1 MKLSMDRLHLMSV
14 YVAVVEAEGF
24 AGGARK
30 LHMSP
35 PAVTRAVAALEERLG
50 VKLLNRTTRY
60 VRMTEAGQK
69 YYEDAKR
76 IIALA
81 DEADDAALGI
91 NAEPRGLLTVTASVL
106 FGRLYVMPG
115 IVEYLRRY
123 PAVEVN
129 ALFMD
134 RMVNMLEEGVD
145 VAIRIGDLP
154 DSSYRALRVGSVRRV
169 LCASPDYLDTHG
181 IPQTPDDLLKHR
193 IILARGLNPNNE
205 MRFLRDGLTQT
216 VKLQPILSVSD
227 NDSAASAAMAGLGI
241 TRLLSYQ
248 IAEPLQT
255 GKLQIVLS
263 EFESSPVPIHI
274 LHREGRHSSAKI
286 RSFVDL
292 IGDRLRAELS
302 LN

>member
-1 MKLSMDRLHLMSV
+1 MGRLHLMSV

-24 AGGARK
+24 AAGARK

-76 IIALA
+76 VIALA

-91 NAEPRGLLTVTASVL
+91 NAEPRGQLTVTASVL
-106 FGRLYVMPG
+106 FGRLHVMPG
-115 IVEYLRRY
+115 IIEYLRRY

-129 ALFMD
+129 ALFVD
-134 RMVNMLEEGVD
+134 RVVNMLEEGVD
-145 VAIRIGDLP
+145 VAIRIAELP
-154 DSSYRALRVGSVRRV
+154 DSSYRALRVGSVRQV
-169 LCASPDYLDTHG
+169 LCASPDYLDTHS
-181 IPQTPDDLLKHR
+181 IPQTPDDLLKHQ
-193 IILARGLNPNNE
+193 IILARGLNPDNE
-205 MRFLRDGLTQT
+205 IRFLRDGLPQII
-216 VKLQPILSVSD
+216 KLQPILSVSD

-255 GKLQIVLS
+255 GRLKIVLS
-263 EFESSPVPIHI
+263 EFESPPVPIHI
-274 LHREGRHSSAKI
+274 VHREGRLSSAKV

-292 IGDRLRAELS
+292 VAERLRTTTLQVS
-302 LN
+302 P

>member
-1 MKLSMDRLHLMSV
+1 MDRLHLMTV
-14 YVAVVEAEGF
+14 YVAVVEAESF

-81 DEADDAALGI
+81 DEADNAALGI
-91 NAEPRGLLTVTASVL
+91 NAEPRGQLTVTASVL

-129 ALFMD
+129 ALFVD
-134 RMVNMLEEGVD
+134 RVVNMLEEGVD
-145 VAIRIGDLP
+145 VAIRIAELP
-154 DSSYRALRVGSVRRV
+154 DSSYRALRVGSVRQV
-169 LCASPDYLDTHG
+169 LCASPDYLATHG
-181 IPQTPDDLLKHR
+181 VPHTPDDLLEHQ

-205 MRFLRDGLTQT
+205 MRFLRDGLPRTL
-216 VKLQPILSVSD
+216 KLQPILSVSD

-255 GKLQIVLS
+255 GKLKIVLS
-263 EFESSPVPIHI
+263 EFESPPVPVHI
-274 LHREGRHSSAKI
+274 LHREGRHSSAKV
-286 RSFVDL
+286 RSFVDMTAE
-292 IGDRLRAELS
+292 RLRTELS

>member
-1 MKLSMDRLHLMSV
+1 MARLHLMSV
-14 YVAVVEAEGF
+14 YVAVVEAEGL

-76 IIALA
+76 VIALA

-91 NAEPRGLLTVTASVL
+91 NAEPRGQLTVTASVL
-106 FGRLYVMPG
+106 CGRLYVMPG

-129 ALFMD
+129 ALFVD
-134 RMVNMLEEGVD
+134 RVVNMLEEGVD
-145 VAIRIGDLP
+145 VAIRIAELP
-154 DSSYRALRVGSVRRV
+154 DSSYRALRVGSVRQV

-181 IPQTPDDLLKHR
+181 IPQAPDDLLKHQ

-205 MRFLRDGLTQT
+205 MRFLQGGLPQT
-216 VKLQPILSVSD
+216 VKLQPILSISD
-227 NDSAASAAMAGLGI
+227 NDSAASAVMAGLGI

-255 GKLQIVLS
+255 GKLKIVLS
-263 EFESSPVPIHI
+263 EFESPPVPVHI
-274 LHREGRHSSAKI
+274 LHREGRYSSAKI

-292 IGDRLRAELS
+292 MVERLRAELA

>member
-1 MKLSMDRLHLMSV
+1 MDRLHWMSV

-24 AGGARK
+24 SGAARK

-35 PAVTRAVAALEERLG
+35 PAVTRAVAALEEHLG
-50 VKLLNRTTRY
+50 AKLLNRTTRY
-60 VRMTEAGQK
+60 VRMTEAGQR

-81 DEADDAALGI
+81 DEAEDAVLGI
-91 NAEPRGLLTVTASVL
+91 NAAPRGLLTVTASVL

-115 IVEYLRRY
+115 IIDYLRRY
-123 PAVEVN
+123 PEVEIN
-129 ALFMD
+129 ALFVD
-134 RMVNMLEEGVD
+134 RVINMLEEGVD
-145 VAIRIGDLP
+145 VAIRIADLP
-154 DSSYRALRVGSVRRV
+154 DSSYRSLRIGSVRRV
-169 LCASPDYLDTHG
+169 LCASPGYLDTHG

-193 IILARGLNPNNE
+193 IILARGLNPDNE
-205 MRFLRDGLTQT
+205 IRFTRDGLTRT
-216 VKLQPILSVSD
+216 VKLQPIMSVSD
-227 NDSAASAAMAGLGI
+227 NDSAASAAMADMGI

-263 EFESSPVPIHI
+263 EFESAPVPVHI

-292 IGDRLRAELS
+292 MAERLRAELS

>member
-1 MKLSMDRLHLMSV
+1 MGRLHLMSV

-24 AGGARK
+24 AAGARK

-76 IIALA
+76 VIALA

-91 NAEPRGLLTVTASVL
+91 NAEPRGQLTVTASVL
-106 FGRLYVMPG
+106 FGRLHVMPG
-115 IVEYLRRY
+115 IIEYLRRY
-123 PAVEVN
+123 PAMEVN
-129 ALFMD
+129 ALFVD
-134 RMVNMLEEGVD
+134 RVVNMLEEGVD
-145 VAIRIGDLP
+145 VAIRIAELP
-154 DSSYRALRVGSVRRV
+154 DSSYRALRVGSVRQV
-169 LCASPDYLDTHG
+169 LCASPDYLDTHS
-181 IPQTPDDLLKHR
+181 IPQTPDDLLKHQ
-193 IILARGLNPNNE
+193 IILARGLNPDNE
-205 MRFLRDGLTQT
+205 IRFLRDGLPQII
-216 VKLQPILSVSD
+216 KLQPILSVSD

-255 GKLQIVLS
+255 GRLKIVLS
-263 EFESSPVPIHI
+263 EFESPPVPIHI
-274 LHREGRHSSAKI
+274 VHREGRLSSAKV

-292 IGDRLRAELS
+292 VAERLRTATLQVS
-302 LN
+302 P

>member
-1 MKLSMDRLHLMSV
+1 MELLVDRLHLMSV

-91 NAEPRGLLTVTASVL
+91 NAEPRGQLTVTASVL
-106 FGRLYVMPG
+106 FGRMYVMPG

-129 ALFMD
+129 ALFVD
-134 RMVNMLEEGVD
+134 RVVNLLEEGVD

-181 IPQTPDDLLKHR
+181 IPQTPDDLIKHR

-227 NDSAASAAMAGLGI
+227 NDSAAGGAMAGLGI

-263 EFESSPVPIHI
+263 KFESSPVPIHI

-292 IGDRLRAELS
+292 MAERLRAELS

>member
-1 MKLSMDRLHLMSV
+1 MDRLHLMSV

-69 YYEDAKR
+69 YYEDAKH
-76 IIALA
+76 ITALA

-91 NAEPRGLLTVTASVL
+91 NAEPRGQLTVTASVL
-106 FGRLYVMPG
+106 FGRMYVMPG
-115 IVEYLRRY
+115 IIAYLRRY

-129 ALFMD
+129 ALFVD
-134 RMVNMLEEGVD
+134 RVVNMLEEGVD
-145 VAIRIGDLP
+145 VAIRIAELP
-154 DSSYRALRVGSVRRV
+154 DSSYRAQRVGSVRQV

-181 IPQTPDDLLKHR
+181 IPQTPDDLPRHQ
-193 IILARGLNPNNE
+193 IILARGLNPANE
-205 MRFLRDGLTQT
+205 MRFRQDGQVRT
-216 VKLQPILSVSD
+216 VKLQPIVSVSD
-227 NDSAASAAMAGLGI
+227 NDSAASAAIAGLGI

-255 GKLQIVLS
+255 GKLKIVLG
-263 EFESSPVPIHI
+263 EFESLPVPVHI

-292 IGDRLRAELS
+292 MARRLRAELA

>member
-1 MKLSMDRLHLMSV
+1 MDRLHLMSV
-14 YVAVVEAEGF
+14 FVAVVEAEGF

-35 PAVTRAVAALEERLG
+35 PAVTRAVAALEDRLR

-60 VRMTEAGQK
+60 VRLTEAGQK

-91 NAEPRGLLTVTASVL
+91 NTEPRGQLTVTASVL
-106 FGRLYVMPG
+106 FGRLYIMPG
-115 IVEYLRRY
+115 IIEYLSRY
-123 PAVEVN
+123 PDVELN
-129 ALFMD
+129 ALFVD
-134 RMVNMLEEGVD
+134 RVVNMLEEGVD
-145 VAIRIGDLP
+145 VAIRIAELP

-169 LCASPDYLDTHG
+169 LCASPDYLAQHG
-181 IPQTPDDLLKHR
+181 IPQSPNDLTQHR

-205 MRFLRDGLTQT
+205 LRFQHDSQVQT
-216 VKLQPILSVSD
+216 VKVQPMLSVSD
-227 NDSAASAAMAGLGI
+227 NDSAASAAKAGLGI
-241 TRLLSYQ
+241 TRLLNYQ
-248 IAEPLQT
+248 IAEALLNGQL
-255 GKLQIVLS
+255 KIVLS
-263 EFESSPVPIHI
+263 DYESPPVPVHI

-292 IGDRLRAELS
+292 MAARLRAELS

>member
-1 MKLSMDRLHLMSV
+1 MGRLHLMSV

-24 AGGARK
+24 AAGARK

-76 IIALA
+76 VIALA

-91 NAEPRGLLTVTASVL
+91 NAEPRGQLTVTASVL
-106 FGRLYVMPG
+106 FGRLHVMPG
-115 IVEYLRRY
+115 IIEYLRRY

-129 ALFMD
+129 ALFVD
-134 RMVNMLEEGVD
+134 RVVNMLEEGVD
-145 VAIRIGDLP
+145 VAIRIAELP
-154 DSSYRALRVGSVRRV
+154 DSSYRALRVGSVRQV
-169 LCASPDYLDTHG
+169 LCASPDYLDTHS
-181 IPQTPDDLLKHR
+181 IPQTPDDLLKHQ
-193 IILARGLNPNNE
+193 IILARGLNPDNE
-205 MRFLRDGLTQT
+205 MRFLRDGLPQII
-216 VKLQPILSVSD
+216 KLQPILSVSD

-255 GKLQIVLS
+255 GRLKIVLS
-263 EFESSPVPIHI
+263 EFESPPVPIHI
-274 LHREGRHSSAKI
+274 VHREGRLSSAKV

-292 IGDRLRAELS
+292 VAERLRTATLQVS
-302 LN
+302 P

>member
-1 MKLSMDRLHLMSV
+1 MGRLHLMNV

-24 AGGARK
+24 AAGARK

-76 IIALA
+76 VIALA

-91 NAEPRGLLTVTASVL
+91 NAEPRGQLTVTASVL
-106 FGRLYVMPG
+106 FGRLHVMPG
-115 IVEYLRRY
+115 IIEYLRRY

-129 ALFMD
+129 ALFVD
-134 RMVNMLEEGVD
+134 RVVNMLEEGVD
-145 VAIRIGDLP
+145 VAIRIAELP
-154 DSSYRALRVGSVRRV
+154 DSSYRALRVGSVRQV
-169 LCASPDYLDTHG
+169 LCASPDYLDTHS
-181 IPQTPDDLLKHR
+181 IPQTPDDLLKHQ
-193 IILARGLNPNNE
+193 IILARGLNPDNE
-205 MRFLRDGLTQT
+205 MRFLRDGLPQII
-216 VKLQPILSVSD
+216 KLQPILSVSD

-255 GKLQIVLS
+255 GRLKIVLS
-263 EFESSPVPIHI
+263 EFESPPVPIHI
-274 LHREGRHSSAKI
+274 VHREGRLSSAKV

-292 IGDRLRAELS
+292 VAERLRTATLQVS
-302 LN
+302 P

>member
-1 MKLSMDRLHLMSV
+1 MARLHLMSV

-30 LHMSP
+30 LQMSP

-81 DEADDAALGI
+81 DEADDAVLGI
-91 NAEPRGLLTVTASVL
+91 NAEPRGQLTVTASVL
-106 FGRLYVMPG
+106 FGRLFIMPG

-123 PAVEVN
+123 PTVEVN
-129 ALFMD
+129 ALFVD
-134 RMVNMLEEGVD
+134 RVVNMLEEGVD
-145 VAIRIGDLP
+145 VAIRIGNLP
-154 DSSYRALRVGSVRRV
+154 DSSYRALRVGTVRRV
-169 LCASPDYLDTHG
+169 LCASPGYMDKHG
-181 IPQTPDDLLKHR
+181 IPQVPEDLPNHN
-193 IILARGLNPNNE
+193 IILARGLNPANE
-205 MRFLRDGLTQT
+205 MRFVRDSQPLT
-216 VKLQPILSVSD
+216 VKLQPMLSVSD
-227 NDSAASAAMAGLGI
+227 NDSAASAAIAGLGI
-241 TRLLSYQ
+241 TRLLNYQ

-255 GKLQIVLS
+255 GKLQIILND
-263 EFESSPVPIHI
+263 FESPPVPVHI

-292 IGDRLRAELS
+292 LAERLRSELA

>member
-1 MKLSMDRLHLMSV
+1 MDRLHLMSV

-35 PAVTRAVAALEERLG
+35 PAVTRAVAALEQRLG

-91 NAEPRGLLTVTASVL
+91 NTEPRGQLTVTASVL

-123 PAVEVN
+123 PVVEVN

-145 VAIRIGDLP
+145 VAIRIGELP

-169 LCASPDYLDTHG
+169 LCASPDYFGTHG
-181 IPQTPDDLLKHR
+181 IPQTPDDLPGHR

-205 MRFLRDGLTQT
+205 MRFQQGGQTQT
-216 VKLQPILSVSD
+216 VKLQPLLSVSD
-227 NDSAASAAMAGLGI
+227 NDSAASAALAGLGI

-255 GKLQIVLS
+255 GKLKIVLG
-263 EFESSPVPIHI
+263 EFESLPVPVHV
-274 LHREGRHSSAKI
+274 LHREGRLSSAKV

-292 IGDRLRAELS
+292 MAERLRTELS

>member
-1 MKLSMDRLHLMSV
+1 MDRLHLMTV

-30 LHMSP
+30 LQMSP

-91 NAEPRGLLTVTASVL
+91 NAEPRGQLTVTASVL
-106 FGRLYVMPG
+106 FGRLFIMPG
-115 IVEYLRRY
+115 IVDYLRRY

-129 ALFMD
+129 ALFVD
-134 RMVNMLEEGVD
+134 RVVNMLEEGVD
-145 VAIRIGDLP
+145 VAIRIAELP
-154 DSSYRALRVGSVRRV
+154 DSTYRAMRVGSVRRV
-169 LCASPDYLDTHG
+169 LCAAPDYLAEHG
-181 IPQTPDDLLKHR
+181 IPQSPDDLSQHR

-205 MRFLRDGLTQT
+205 LRFQQDGRQQT
-216 VKLQPILSVSD
+216 VKVQPTLSVSD
-227 NDSAASAAMAGLGI
+227 NDSAAVAVKAGLGI
-241 TRLLSYQ
+241 TRLLNYQ
-248 IAEPLQT
+248 VAEALRSGQL
-255 GKLQIVLS
+255 KIVLGDY
-263 EFESSPVPIHI
+263 ESPPVPVHI

-292 IGDRLRAELS
+292 MAERLRAELS

>member
-1 MKLSMDRLHLMSV
+1 MDRLHLMSV

-24 AGGARK
+24 SGGARK

-60 VRMTEAGQK
+60 VRMTEAGHK

-81 DEADDAALGI
+81 DEADDAVLGI
-91 NAEPRGLLTVTASVL
+91 HAEPRGQLTITASVL

-115 IVEYLRRY
+115 IIEYSRRY

-129 ALFMD
+129 ALFVD
-134 RMVNMLEEGVD
+134 RVVNMLEEGVD
-145 VAIRIGDLP
+145 VAIRIADLP

-169 LCASPDYLDTHG
+169 LCASPDYLDRYS
-181 IPQTPDDLLKHR
+181 IPQTPEDLLQHR

-205 MRFLRDGLTQT
+205 IRFVHDGLTKA
-216 VKLQPILSVSD
+216 VKLQPVLSVSD
-227 NDSAASAAMAGLGI
+227 NDSAASAAIAGLGI

-248 IAEPLQT
+248 IAEALQA
-255 GKLQIVLS
+255 GKLKIVLG
-263 EFESSPVPIHI
+263 EFESPPVPVHI

-292 IGDRLRAELS
+292 MAERLRAELS